1 MQVLLNIKIFLD
13 KFITIP
19 KFTITDAVE
28 ILIIAF
34 MIYEVLVWI
43 KSTRAWM
50 LLKGILIL
58 LVFVIVATIFNLS
71 TILWISNKIFS
82 VGVIALIVVFQPEF
96 RKALEQLAR
105 KKILKNVFNFDDS
118 KNIKERFSTRT
129 VNEIVKAS
137 FELAKHKTGALIV
150 IENEISLSEY
160 ERTGINI
167 DAEISN
173 QLLINIFEHNTPL
186 HDGAVIVRG
195 DRIVSA
201 TCYLPRSDNM
211 QLSKELGT
219 RHRAGV
225 GVSEVTDSLT
235 IIVSEETGKVSLAY
249 RGNLDRNIDGD
260 TLREKLEKLQNRTID
275 NTKKFK
281 IWKGRRHNEKGI
293 DK

>member
-118 KNIKERFSTRT
+118 KNIKE
-129 VNEIVKAS
+129 
-137 FELAKHKTGALIV
+137 
-150 IENEISLSEY
+150 
-160 ERTGINI
+160 
-167 DAEISN
+167 
-173 QLLINIFEHNTPL
+173 
-186 HDGAVIVRG
+186 
-195 DRIVSA
+195 
-201 TCYLPRSDNM
+201 CYR
-211 QLSKELGT
+211 K
-219 RHRAGV
+219 
-225 GVSEVTDSLT
+225 
-235 IIVSEETGKVSLAY
+235 
-249 RGNLDRNIDGD
+249 
-260 TLREKLEKLQNRTID
+260 
-275 NTKKFK
+275 
-281 IWKGRRHNEKGI
+281 
-293 DK
+293 